1 MSDTTGAFLFG
12 AGAGLIASAVAA
24 FVWARARRRQG
35 PGPAGDAGRR
45 ADLTSKIG
53 HELKNPIMS
62 VKGLASSGIR
72 LYEAMSDDE
81 RLEFFRLIDVECDRL
96 KLIADE
102 ISTALRIDAAQLSY
116 KVRDEDLGA
125 LVQEVA
131 WGTPSGQHAMV
142 VEVEDG
148 LTASLDRARMS
159 EVIIHLLDNASKFS
173 PPDAPIE
180 IRAYRSPD
188 GDAIVEV
195 ADRGPGIPAELRE
208 QVFGQFNE
216 WRPAGY
222 EETPGAG
229 LGLFICRAHLNA
241 MGGHIDIEDEKDTG
255 TMLRITLPG
264 G

>member
-1 MSDTTGAFLFG
+1 MSDTAGAFLLG
-12 AGAGLIASAVAA
+12 AGAGLLASAVVA
-24 FVWARARRRQG
+24 FVWARTRRR
-35 PGPAGDAGRR
+35 PGTVEDPGRR

-72 LYEAMSDDE
+72 LYTSMSDDE
-81 RLEFFRLIDVECDRL
+81 RLEFFRLIDVEANRL

-102 ISTALRIDAAQLSY
+102 ISTALRIDAGQISY
-116 KVRDEDLGA
+116 HVRDEDLGA

-131 WGTPSGQHAMV
+131 WRSPSGQHAMV

-148 LTASLDRARMS
+148 LTAPLDRTRLS
-159 EVIIHLLDNASKFS
+159 EVIVHLLDNASKFS

-180 IRAYRSPD
+180 VRAYRSPE
-188 GDAIVEV
+188 GDAVVEV
-195 ADRGPGIPAELRE
+195 ADRGPGIPAEHRE
-208 QVFGQFNE
+208 DVFGEFTE
-216 WRPAGY
+216 WRPPGY

-229 LGLFICRAHLNA
+229 LGLFICRAHLKA
-241 MGGHIDIEDEKDTG
+241 MAGRIDIEDERDRG
-255 TMLRITLPG
+255 TMLRVTLPG